1 MEVVA
6 LVSGGKDSCFAMMR
20 CLDYGHK
27 VVALANL
34 IPLDDGVDELDSYMY
49 QTVGHQIVVSYA
61 KCMGLPLFRRRIRGS
76 TRDQGLKYNVT
87 AGDEV
92 EDMFALL
99 SEVKRQIPSIS
110 AVSSGAIASDYQRLR
125 VESVCSRLGLVSL
138 AYLWKQD
145 QTLLLE
151 EMIRRGIVAITVK
164 VAALGLKPSSHLG
177 KELAELKCHLLQ
189 MNESYGINVCGEG
202 GEYET
207 LTLDCPLFCNARIIL
222 DDYEVILHSADSIAS
237 VGILHPRAFHLE
249 HKPDSSD
256 TIGDGSVTQDISS
269 CVYEVDEVITCTDE
283 EKHTLNPAVDA
294 CTNKDLCISKTG
306 KNLRSISC
314 WIQDRSRDLEVG
326 LKEDLIAVLSGIDN
340 QLQEEGL
347 GWVNVL
353 YVHLYI
359 SNMKEFGLAN
369 EVYVSFITEKKCY
382 LGVPSRSTIEL
393 PLVQVGL
400 GKAYVEVLVSDELK
414 KRVLH
419 VQSISCWA
427 PSCIGPYSQA
437 TLYGE
442 ILYMAGQLGLDP
454 PTMKLCPG
462 GATAELEL
470 ALQNSEA
477 VANAFSCSIYSSAIH
492 FLVYCSAQLTS
503 DEKDEVEQ
511 TLQSSYITRLDCSKT
526 GLYPT
531 VLYVFAPDLP
541 KGARVEIKPILYVP
555 TNDDGVATREME
567 TGMTQPAP
575 SQAWSAQYSDLH
587 DSCCQIHT
595 IDGRICSAVVSVT
608 SDIASKICSTAGQ
621 LYHTEDNLKA
631 MARFCAFQ
639 IVKILGDNKF
649 SWDSITMLRFYYSVE
664 NSVAADAM
672 SRAFSE
678 AFTELAEDNSS
689 LRTDESP
696 CYNIVPVSAKM
707 RLLACCYND
716 PEMQI
721 DPDTVYPIRPDCRL
735 DAPKT
740 RFKPRAGLT
749 LSPKRWKLLHN
760 EEGVLDIAGVI
771 KRVQRGGIHPTI
783 KGEVWE
789 FLLGCYDPKS
799 TTEQRNQLRQQR
811 RLEYEKLKTKCRE
824 MDTTVGS
831 GRVITMP
838 VITED
843 GQPIADPNADGG
855 ARPSSVG
862 SEQQTTGAPLPK
874 EVIQWKLTLHQIG
887 LDVNR
892 TDRVL
897 VYYESQ
903 ENLARLWD
911 ILSVY
916 SWVDKD
922 IGYCQGMSDL
932 CSPISIILEH
942 EADAFW
948 CFERL
953 MHRVRRNFQSTS
965 TSIGVRAQ
973 LTTLSTIMK
982 SVDPKLHE
990 HLENLDGG
998 EYLFAFR
1005 MLMVLFRR
1013 EFSFVDTMYLWE
1025 LQNVAAHVVY
1035 GVQSKSLFNV
1045 GE

>member
-27 VVALANL
+27 IVALANL
-34 IPLDDGVDELDSYMY
+34 IPLDDAVDELDSYMY

-151 EMIRRGIVAITVK
+151 EMIRRGIIAVTVK
-164 VAALGLKPSSHLG
+164 VAALGLKPSFHLG
-177 KELAELKCHLLQ
+177 KELAELKCHLLR

-207 LTLDCPLFCNARIIL
+207 LTLDCPLFRNARIVL
-222 DDYEVILHSADSIAS
+222 DKYEVILHSADSIAS
-237 VGILHPRAFHLE
+237 VGILHPQAFHLE
-249 HKPDSSD
+249 QKTHPSG
-256 TIGDGSVTQDISS
+256 TIGDGSVTPEISS
-269 CVYEVDEVITCTDE
+269 CVHEVDEVITHTDME
-283 EKHTLNPAVDA
+283 EKKTLSRAVDVHS
-294 CTNKDLCISKTG
+294 NIDLCISKSG
-306 KNLRSISC
+306 KNLRSIGC
-314 WIQDRSRDLEVG
+314 WIQNSSRASEG
-326 LKEDLIAVLSGIDN
+326 LKADLVAVLSRIDN
-340 QLQEEGL
+340 QLKEEGL

-400 GKAYVEVLVSDELK
+400 GKAYVEVLVSNELK

-462 GATAELEL
+462 GPTAELEL
-470 ALQNSEA
+470 ALKNSEA

-503 DEKDEVEQ
+503 NEKEEVERA
-511 TLQSSYITRLDCSKT
+511 LQSSYITHLDCSKT
-526 GLYPT
+526 GSYPT

-541 KGARVEIKPILYVP
+541 KGARVEVKPILYVP
-555 TNDDGVATREME
+555 TIDDGVATDKME
-567 TGMTQPAP
+567 TGIMQPVP
-575 SQAWSAQYSDLH
+575 SQAWSAQYSGLH
-587 DSCCQIHT
+587 DSSCQIHT
-595 IDGRICSAVVSVT
+595 IGGRICSAVVSVT

-621 LYHTEDNLKA
+621 LYHTEENLEA

-639 IVKILGDNKF
+639 IAKILADNNF
-649 SWDSITMLRFYYSVE
+649 SWDNITMLRFYYSVDH
-664 NSVAADAM
+664 SVAADAM

-678 AFTELAEDNSS
+678 AFAELAEDKSS
-689 LRTDESP
+689 LRTDDASL
-696 CYNIVPVSAKM
+696 YNIVPVSGSGHSACTNNIITCE
-707 RLLACCYND
+707 LLAS
-716 PEMQI
+716 
-721 DPDTVYPIRPDCRL
+721 
-735 DAPKT
+735 
-740 RFKPRAGLT
+740 KP
-749 LSPKRWKLLHN
+749 
-760 EEGVLDIAGVI
+760 
-771 KRVQRGGIHPTI
+771 
-783 KGEVWE
+783 
-789 FLLGCYDPKS
+789 
-799 TTEQRNQLRQQR
+799 
-811 RLEYEKLKTKCRE
+811 
-824 MDTTVGS
+824 
-831 GRVITMP
+831 
-838 VITED
+838 
-843 GQPIADPNADGG
+843 
-855 ARPSSVG
+855 
-862 SEQQTTGAPLPK
+862 
-874 EVIQWKLTLHQIG
+874 
-887 LDVNR
+887 
-892 TDRVL
+892 
-897 VYYESQ
+897 
-903 ENLARLWD
+903 
-911 ILSVY
+911 
-916 SWVDKD
+916 
-922 IGYCQGMSDL
+922 
-932 CSPISIILEH
+932 
-942 EADAFW
+942 
-948 CFERL
+948 
-953 MHRVRRNFQSTS
+953 
-965 TSIGVRAQ
+965 
-973 LTTLSTIMK
+973 
-982 SVDPKLHE
+982 
-990 HLENLDGG
+990 
-998 EYLFAFR
+998 
-1005 MLMVLFRR
+1005 
-1013 EFSFVDTMYLWE
+1013 
-1025 LQNVAAHVVY
+1025 
-1035 GVQSKSLFNV
+1035 
-1045 GE
+1045 